1 MQRLLLL
8 LIIVSLV
15 ATSGLASAEEKTAV
29 TVVTQSVFAQKLVD
43 TLGWGEG
50 LPDKPVDNDYFTILG
65 GNRTFK
71 LEAEDYYDRQSDR
84 VVVRNYPL
92 FGAFSGKGWVHGPNT
107 QTAVHFR
114 FFVPISGKYAVKV
127 STKGDD
133 QLWSIAGKA
142 FKLNGGSNLK
152 ESSLGE
158 IFIPAGL
165 LDFNA
170 VIPPGG
176 AIDYIT
182 LTAPTYAAVEPV
194 AGWHPS
200 APLTGGELDE
210 ITASLLALE
219 PQLPED
225 KGYNK
230 KIIEAVSK
238 PSAPTGFYITDKKM
252 LGKPV
257 APKWLRAGN
266 APATLSIPIQT
277 DNLSVYRVRV
287 HFLGTELTA
296 SFPSKSVTVKGSP
309 TLEWAD
315 FGTFR
320 LPKGVNQLRLS
331 VPPTG
336 GVDVIE
342 VSRKMTSPADYA
354 SVTKSA
360 RKSDSLIKPEELDS
374 ILKSLQEK
382 FKERR

>member
-1 MQRLLLL
+1 MQRVLLL

-15 ATSGLASAEEKTAV
+15 LASGPASAEEKAAV
-29 TVVTQSVFAQKLVD
+29 TAVTQSVFAQKLVD

-50 LPDKPVDNDYFTILG
+50 LPEKPVDKDYFAILG

-71 LEAEDYYDRQSDR
+71 LEAEDYYDRQSDSI
-84 VVVRNYPL
+84 VVRNYQL
-92 FGAFSGKGWVHGPNT
+92 FGAFSGTGWIHGSGS

-114 FFVPISGKYAVKV
+114 FFVPISGRYTIKV
-127 STKGDD
+127 SAQGDN

-142 FKLNGGSNLK
+142 FKLNSGSKLK

-158 IFIPAGL
+158 VFIPAGL

-182 LTAPTYAAVEPV
+182 LTAPSYAAVEPL

-210 ITASLLALE
+210 ITAALLALE
-219 PQLPED
+219 PQLSED
-225 KGYNK
+225 KGYTK
-230 KIIEAVSK
+230 KIIEAVSTAST
-238 PSAPTGFYITDKKM
+238 PAGFYVTDKQVK
-252 LGKPV
+252 GKSV
-257 APKWLRAGN
+257 APKWLRAGDS
-266 APATLSIPIQT
+266 PATFSIPIQT
-277 DNLSVYRVRV
+277 DSLSVYDVRV

-296 SFPSKSVTVKGSP
+296 GFSSRSATVKGGPS
-309 TLEWAD
+309 LEWMD
-315 FGTFR
+315 IGTFR
-320 LPKGVNQLRLS
+320 LPKGINQLQLS

-342 VSRKMTSPADYA
+342 VSRKLTSPAAYA
-354 SVTKSA
+354 SVTKST
-360 RKSDSLIKPEELDS
+360 RKSDSSIKPEELDS
-374 ILKSLQEK
+374 ILKSLQEN